1 MARSRSET
9 AITAWSKR
17 VIIGYAFRH
26 SRQGGLEG
34 GQHFARDP
42 LELAYLVIGSHPE
55 GDGRSSCLDKRP
67 DLLYTLL
74 RGAVGDPPLQ
84 PLPVVVG
91 VVVGVEELLGLV
103 QCRLPILAHVDV
115 VVEAG
120 LEVLPDFASILRSV
134 APYEREVF
142 FKALR
147 SVPRGLPAVTVAG
160 DASQGRLDV
169 PLLGRIGVGDQPDG
183 NRLLDGTRQYGDV
196 LELIVLAIVADV
208 LLGG

>member
-17 VIIGYAFRH
+17 VIIGFALLRS

-34 GQHFARDP
+34 GQHLARDP
-42 LELAYLVIGSHPE
+42 LELALLVVGGHPE
-55 GDGRSSCLDKRP
+55 GDGRSSCLDKCP
-67 DLLYTLL
+67 DLLHALL
-74 RGAVGDPPLQ
+74 WGAVGDPPLQ

-91 VVVGVEELLGLV
+91 VVVGVEEPLGLV
-103 QCRLPILAHVDV
+103 QRRLPVLAHVDV

-120 LEVLPDFASILRSV
+120 LEVLPDFASILRGV

-142 FKALR
+142 LKALR

-169 PLLGRIGVGDQPDG
+169 PLLSGIGVGDQPDG
-183 NRLLDGTRQYGDV
+183 NWLLDGSRQ
-196 LELIVLAIVADV
+196 
-208 LLGG
+208 

>member
-17 VIIGYAFRH
+17 VIIGYALLRH

-34 GQHFARDP
+34 RQHFARDP

-55 GDGRSSCLDKRP
+55 GDGRSSRLDKRP
-67 DLLYTLL
+67 DLLHALL

-91 VVVGVEELLGLV
+91 VVVGVEELFGLV
-103 QCRLPILAHVDV
+103 QRRLPVLAHVDV
-115 VVEAG
+115 VVEASF
-120 LEVLPDFASILRSV
+120 EVLPDFASIFRSV

-160 DASQGRLDV
+160 DAS
-169 PLLGRIGVGDQPDG
+169 
-183 NRLLDGTRQYGDV
+183 
-196 LELIVLAIVADV
+196 
-208 LLGG
+208 